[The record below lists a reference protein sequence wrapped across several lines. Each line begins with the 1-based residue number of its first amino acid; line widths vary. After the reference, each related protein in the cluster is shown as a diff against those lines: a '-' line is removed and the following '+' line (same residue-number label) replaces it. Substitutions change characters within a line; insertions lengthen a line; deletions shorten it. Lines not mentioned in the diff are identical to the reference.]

1 MLSYSEGEGIATK
14 KAQNIVLLGIILIC
28 FGFIILV
35 IASIFSGG
43 EGSVT
48 GIILIG
54 PIPIFLGANSNLN
67 AVILISIFIFLVGIT
82 IFVLLNRG
90 ASKVY

>member
-1 MLSYSEGEGIATK
+1 MFSYSEGEVIATK
-14 KAQNIVLLGIILIC
+14 KAQNLVLLGIILIC

-43 EGSVT
+43 EGSVA

-67 AVILISIFIFLVGIT
+67 TLILISIVIFLISIT
-82 IFVLLNRG
+82 ILVLLDRWV
-90 ASKVY
+90 SKFY